1 MNPFQNKL
9 WPASISTVCIL
20 LSTLF
25 VFFAF
30 AIEAFAASPNWMG
43 TGENTDDQYGAS
55 VSSAGDVNGDGYDDV
70 IVGAPYFSNGSSYIG
85 RAYVYLGSPS
95 GLSATPSATL
105 TAEEGVYFFGASVSS
120 AGDIN
125 GDGYGDVI
133 VGGKPDKVYVYLGSP
148 SGLSATQSI
157 ILTGDLMHGRFG
169 CSLSSA
175 GDVNG
180 DGYGDVI
187 VGDDR
192 DQFDIGRAYVYLGSP
207 SGLITTPSITLTGEA
222 AADSFGRAV
231 SYAGDVNGDGYG
243 DVIVGA
249 SNYNYG
255 QGRIYVYLGSS
266 LGISATPSITL
277 TGEQSYDYFGAPI
290 ASAGD
295 VNGDGYGD
303 VIVGAPFHSN
313 GIGISTG
320 RVYVYLGSPTGLSAT
335 PGINLTAEVGGYLFG
350 ASLSSADINGDGY
363 GDVIVGAPNS
373 GTVSVY
379 FGSPSGLSTSPAVTL
394 AEDPASYLYGASL
407 SSADVNGDGY
417 GDVIVGY
424 SSYSSNTGRAYV
436 YQAVP
441 WKLDDF
447 PIVAGTTWKYL
458 IDGQNEVTRK
468 ILKQKVNV
476 NGVDT
481 SVMQYVDEKFKIYF
495 TNDSNGILVHRQYQP
510 NVAVQG
516 RLINIDATF
525 IPPFHYAGPTLGI
538 GGSIHSQGVARTK
551 AAGRT
556 FDFPYTTDMT
566 IEGMENI
573 TVPAGNFNTIKVKV
587 TITLTS
593 GYDNSTISSTLHFA
607 EGIGIV
613 KDVSVDTENLTSTA
627 ELVYTNAGIYDL
639 AITSITQ
646 PKKITLSSGTP
657 SKTSPIKVKIRNKGP
672 FEETIEDASMLTN
685 LITVTVESMGTDCL
699 APTPVLHADKPQKP
713 FPITLKPGKTLTVYY
728 DVTFDCA
735 NDPEKDIP
743 DYRFSAV
750 VNRAAIDGKE
760 DTNPLDDV
768 CPRSGTP
775 PTDKGCGAKKPDGT
789 LGGDILTD
797 VVVK

>member
-1 MNPFQNKL
+1 
-9 WPASISTVCIL
+9 
-20 LSTLF
+20 
-25 VFFAF
+25 
-30 AIEAFAASPNWMG
+30 
-43 TGENTDDQYGAS
+43 
-55 VSSAGDVNGDGYDDV
+55 
-70 IVGAPYFSNGSSYIG
+70 
-85 RAYVYLGSPS
+85 
-95 GLSATPSATL
+95 
-105 TAEEGVYFFGASVSS
+105 
-120 AGDIN
+120 
-125 GDGYGDVI
+125 
-133 VGGKPDKVYVYLGSP
+133 
-148 SGLSATQSI
+148 
-157 ILTGDLMHGRFG
+157 
-169 CSLSSA
+169 
-175 GDVNG
+175 
-180 DGYGDVI
+180 
-187 VGDDR
+187 
-192 DQFDIGRAYVYLGSP
+192 
-207 SGLITTPSITLTGEA
+207 
-222 AADSFGRAV
+222 
-231 SYAGDVNGDGYG
+231 
-243 DVIVGA
+243 
-249 SNYNYG
+249 
-255 QGRIYVYLGSS
+255 
-266 LGISATPSITL
+266 L
-277 TGEQSYDYFGAPI
+277 TGEQSYDYFGSPI

-303 VIVGAPFHSN
+303 VIVGAPYHWN
-313 GIGISTG
+313 GNSTG
-320 RVYVYLGSPTGLSAT
+320 RAYVYLGSPSGLSAT
-335 PGINLTAEVGGYLFG
+335 PNIIAIDQGAYFG
-350 ASLSSADINGDGY
+350 ASLSSAGDVNGDGY

-373 GTVSVY
+373 GSVSVY
-379 FGSPSGLSTSPAVTL
+379 FGSPSGLSASPAITL
-394 AEDPASYLYGASL
+394 TENPSTYLYGASL
-407 SSADVNGDGY
+407 SSAGDVNGDGY

-424 SSYSSNTGRAYV
+424 SAYSNNTGRAYV
-436 YQAVP
+436 YQALP

-468 ILKQKVNV
+468 VLKKKVNV

-481 SVMQYVDEKFKIYF
+481 SVLQYVEENFKIYF
-495 TNDSNGILVHRQYQP
+495 TNDSNGILAHRQYQP

-516 RLINIDATF
+516 RLINIDVTF
-525 IPPFHYAGPTLGI
+525 IPPFQYAGPTLGI

-556 FDFPYTTDMT
+556 FDFSYTTDMT

-573 TVPAGNFNTIKVKV
+573 TVPAGNFDTIKVNV
-587 TITLTS
+587 TINLTS
-593 GYDNSTISSTLHFA
+593 PYGDFSTSGTSYFA

-699 APTPVLHADKPQKP
+699 APTPVLHAGKPQKP

-735 NDPEKDIP
+735 NEPAQGTP

-750 VNRAAIDGKE
+750 VNRAALDGKE
-760 DTNPLDDV
+760 DTNPLDAL

>member
-1 MNPFQNKL
+1 MISFQARL
-9 WPASISTVCIL
+9 SSTASLVSIL
-20 LSTLF
+20 LCTIF

-30 AIEAFAASPNWMG
+30 TIKAFAASPNWTG
-43 TGENTDDQYGAS
+43 TGENESDQYGASVSSAGDVNGDGYGDIVVGAPGNKRAFVYLGSPSGLSATPSITLTAEAGVYNFGASLSSSDINGDGYDDVIVGAPSSDRVFVYLGSPYGISATPSITLTAEITYGTFGAS

-70 IVGAPYFSNGSSYIG
+70 IVGDN
-85 RAYVYLGSPS
+85 RDYL
-95 GLSATPSATL
+95 
-105 TAEEGVYFFGASVSS
+105 
-120 AGDIN
+120 
-125 GDGYGDVI
+125 
-133 VGGKPDKVYVYLGSP
+133 
-148 SGLSATQSI
+148 
-157 ILTGDLMHGRFG
+157 
-169 CSLSSA
+169 
-175 GDVNG
+175 
-180 DGYGDVI
+180 
-187 VGDDR
+187 
-192 DQFDIGRAYVYLGSP
+192 DIGKAFVYHGSP
-207 SGLITTPSITLTGEA
+207 SGLIATSSITLTGEA

-231 SYAGDVNGDGYG
+231 S
-243 DVIVGA
+243 
-249 SNYNYG
+249 
-255 QGRIYVYLGSS
+255 
-266 LGISATPSITL
+266 
-277 TGEQSYDYFGAPI
+277 
-290 ASAGD
+290 SAGD

-303 VIVGAPFHSN
+303 VIVGAPSYN
-313 GIGISTG
+313 YGQGK
-320 RVYVYLGSPTGLSAT
+320 VYVYLGSPSGLIATPSTTLTGEQSYDYFGSPIASAGDLNGDGYGDVIVGAPYHWNGNSTGRVYAYLGSPSGLSAT
-335 PGINLTAEVGGYLFG
+335 PSIIAIDQGAYFG
-350 ASLSSADINGDGY
+350 ASLSSAGDVNGDGY

-379 FGSPSGLSTSPAVTL
+379 FGSPSGISTSPAVTL
-394 AEDPASYLYGASL
+394 TENPSTYLYGASL

-417 GDVIVGY
+417 GDIVVGY
-424 SSYSSNTGRAYV
+424 SAYSNNTGRAYV
-436 YQAVP
+436 YQALP

-468 ILKQKVNV
+468 VLKKKVNV

-481 SVMQYVDEKFKIYF
+481 SVLQYVDEKFKIYF
-495 TNDSNGILVHRQYQP
+495 TNDSDGILAHRQYQP
-510 NVAVQG
+510 NVAVGG
-516 RLINIDATF
+516 RLINIDVTF

-573 TVPAGNFNTIKVKV
+573 TVPAGNFDTIKVNV
-587 TITLTS
+587 TINLTS
-593 GYDNSTISSTLHFA
+593 PDGDFSTSGTSYFA

-639 AITSITQ
+639 AITSIKQ
-646 PKKITLSSGTP
+646 PKKIPLSAGTL
-657 SKTSPIKVKIRNKGP
+657 SKTSLLKLKLQNRGP
-672 FEETIEDASMLTN
+672 FEETIEGASMLTN
-685 LITVTVESMGTDCL
+685 LITLTAESLGSCPATS
-699 APTPVLHADKPQKP
+699 PTLHAGKPQKS
-713 FPITLKPGKTLTVYY
+713 FPITLKPGKTLTIYY

-735 NDPEKDIP
+735 NEPAQGTP

-768 CPRSGTP
+768 CPRSSTSP
-775 PTDKGCGAKKPDGT
+775 KDKGCGAKKPDGT

-797 VVVK
+797 VVMK

>member
-1 MNPFQNKL
+1 VITSQTKL
-9 WPASISTVCIL
+9 IPAGASLASIL
-20 LSTLF
+20 LYTIF
-25 VFFAF
+25 VFFTF
-30 AIEAFAASPNWMG
+30 TIEAFAASPNWTG
-43 TGENTDDQYGAS
+43 TGENESDQYGAF
-55 VSSAGDVNGDGYDDV
+55 VSSAGDVNGDGYGDV
-70 IVGAPYFSNGSSYIG
+70 IIGAPGSN
-85 RAYVYLGSPS
+85 RALVYLGSPS
-95 GLSATPSATL
+95 GLSATPSITL
-105 TAEEGVYFFGASVSS
+105 TAETGVYSFGASLSSADINDDGYDDVIVGAPSSDKVFVYLGSSSGLFATPSITLIGEAAYGTFGVSISS
-120 AGDIN
+120 AGDVN
-125 GDGYGDVI
+125 GDGYSDVI
-133 VGGKPDKVYVYLGSP
+133 VGNDRDYFDVGRAFVYLGSP
-148 SGLSATQSI
+148 TGLIATPSI
-157 ILTGDLMHGRFG
+157 TLTGEAAADAFGRAVY
-169 CSLSSA
+169 SA

-187 VGDDR
+187 VGAPGYNYG
-192 DQFDIGRAYVYLGSP
+192 QGKVYVYLGSP
-207 SGLITTPSITLTGEA
+207 PGLI
-222 AADSFGRAV
+222 
-231 SYAGDVNGDGYG
+231 
-243 DVIVGA
+243 
-249 SNYNYG
+249 
-255 QGRIYVYLGSS
+255 
-266 LGISATPSITL
+266 ATPSTTL
-277 TGEQSYDYFGAPI
+277 TGEQSYDYFGFPI

-303 VIVGAPFHSN
+303 VIVGAPYHSN

-373 GTVSVY
+373 GAVSVY

-394 AEDPASYLYGASL
+394 SENPASYLYGVSL
-407 SSADVNGDGY
+407 SSNDVNGDGY
-417 GDVIVGY
+417 DDVIVGY
-424 SSYSSNTGRAYV
+424 SSYSSNTGRAFV

-447 PIVAGTTWKYL
+447 PIVAETTWKYL

-468 ILKQKVNV
+468 ILKKKVNL

-481 SVMQYVDEKFKIYF
+481 SVMHYVDEKFKIYF
-495 TNDSNGILVHRQYQP
+495 TNDSKGILVHRQFQP

-551 AAGRT
+551 AAGRV
-556 FDFPYTTDMT
+556 FDFSYTADTT

-593 GYDNSTISSTLHFA
+593 GYGNSTISSILHFA
-607 EGIGIV
+607 ENIGIV

-627 ELVYTNAGIYDL
+627 ELVYTNANIYDL

-646 PKKITLSSGTP
+646 PKKIILSSGTP
-657 SKTSPIKVKIRNKGP
+657 SKPSPIKVKIRNKGP

-685 LITVTVESMGTDCL
+685 LITVTAESLGSCP
-699 APTPVLHADKPQKP
+699 APIPILHTGKPQKP

-728 DVTFDCA
+728 DVTLDCA